1 MATGSGDMEQK
12 VFMKIDDIIDETIDN
27 IDELRLYFKRES
39 KSVVKVCII
48 LFLHD
53 NKTDCKIVYHLL

>member
-27 IDELRLYFKRES
+27 IDDLRTYFKRES
-39 KSVVKVCII
+39 KNVVKVCIVFI
-48 LFLHD
+48 FA
-53 NKTDCKIVYHLL
+53 